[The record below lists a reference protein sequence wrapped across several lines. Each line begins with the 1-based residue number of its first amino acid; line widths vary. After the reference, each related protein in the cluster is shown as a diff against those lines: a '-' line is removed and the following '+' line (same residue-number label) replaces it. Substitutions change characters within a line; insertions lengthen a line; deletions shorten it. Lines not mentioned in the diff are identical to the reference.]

1 VLARGR
7 GDDGGV
13 EGTGAGASLLSVEA
27 QLRHEVAKGLEE
39 LTGRVLRVKRGPP
52 AAAEL
57 CRSSLDCRPIKT
69 PLAVFE
75 RRGEAWGGGDRHQ
88 RRRGP
93 REVVPL

>member
-1 VLARGR
+1 VF
-7 GDDGGV
+7 
-13 EGTGAGASLLSVEA
+13 
-27 QLRHEVAKGLEE
+27 
-39 LTGRVLRVKRGPP
+39 LRVERGPP

-88 RRRGP
+88 RRREAAGRSSP
-93 REVVPL
+93 FRRRASGR